1 MRLRTA
7 INVLS
12 AVILAVPAFAA
23 ERKPLVSAAELN
35 GALWT
40 NAAEAVRRPFALRG
54 TLTARLFSSE
64 FVFED
69 ATGRFLLHLDP
80 GQNPRVGD
88 IIEITGHVSDR
99 PDFRTEAWSKTLAVV
114 GHTNATVFAERPL
127 ASLRGRDCQ
136 ALPVT
141 TSGFVEEAFRDEVDP
156 GWFILILRDG
166 TASIPVSVHDDG
178 SCDDLATRLFSRR
191 IRLSGV
197 CLYNIKGERRYTGL
211 RILVCDPKDIRIEPD
226 GEDHG
231 IAAPPVDFT
240 PQAPADVV
248 AQGRRSVR
256 GTVLTAWRGTRVLL
270 KTDDNTLLRADLVR
284 GEKLPSV
291 GASVEA
297 TGNAETDLLRINLS
311 QARLRLLPR
320 PSGDAQPTS
329 AGTRTPP
336 ALSPADLFLQKPDGS
351 RSLNGQAYGRI
362 VCVCGQVASHPQ
374 PGVASAT
381 LDIRCGDTLLPVDVG
396 NCPDMLADAPL
407 GATVEL
413 SGVCVFETENWR
425 PGNPFPRITG
435 FVLVLNDARD
445 FRLAQHPSW
454 WTVRRLVSVLGLL
467 LAVLAVAGV
476 WVVLLRRTLARRGRE
491 LEAEVIA
498 RVGSDFKAH
507 ERTRLAVELH
517 DAISQN
523 LTGVALELQT
533 AGRRAQEPAAMR
545 EHLVR
550 AERTLAACREELKN
564 CIWDL
569 RNSALDEA
577 DLNEAVRRTLEPHLG
592 DATLVTRLAVPRER
606 LTEHTTHALLR
617 ILRELTTNA
626 VRHGKA
632 RTVRVAGCVENG
644 KLLISVRDDG
654 CGFDPSTAPGFE
666 SGHFGL
672 EGIRERVET
681 FEGELT
687 VESAPGAGT
696 RATVTLNMP
705 NEEPA

>member
-7 INVLS
+7 LAVLS

-35 GALWT
+35 DALWT
-40 NAAEAVRRPFALRG
+40 NAAEAVLRPFALRG
-54 TLTARLFSSE
+54 TLTAQLFSSE

-88 IIEITGHVSDR
+88 IVDITGRVSDR
-99 PDFRTEAWSKTLAVV
+99 PDFRTEAWSKTLTVV
-114 GHTNATVFAERPL
+114 GHTNAPVFAERPL
-127 ASLRGRDCQ
+127 ASLHGRACQ

-141 TSGFVEEAFRDEVDP
+141 TSGFVEESFRDEVDP
-156 GWFILILRDG
+156 GWLILFLRDG
-166 TASIPVSVHDDG
+166 SASIPVSVHDDDSRG
-178 SCDDLATRLFSRR
+178 NLADRLFGRR
-191 IRLSGV
+191 IRLSGI

-226 GEDHG
+226 GEDRRNP
-231 IAAPPVDFT
+231 APAVDFT
-240 PQAPADVV
+240 AQAPADVV

-256 GTVLTAWRGTRVLL
+256 GTILTAWRGTRVLL
-270 KTDDNTLLRADLVR
+270 KTDDDTLLRADLVR
-284 GEKLPSV
+284 GEKLPPV

-311 QARLRLLPR
+311 QARLRLLSDPSRDAR
-320 PSGDAQPTS
+320 PVS
-329 AGTRTPP
+329 ADIRTPP
-336 ALSPADLFLQKPDGS
+336 ALTPADLFFRKPDGS
-351 RSLNGQAYGRI
+351 RSLDGQAYGRI
-362 VCVCGQVASHPQ
+362 VRVRGKVASLPQ
-374 PGVASAT
+374 PGVAGAT
-381 LDIRCGDTLLPVDVG
+381 LDIRCDDMLLPVDVG
-396 NCPDMLADAPL
+396 NCPDILADAPL

-435 FVLVLNDARD
+435 FALVLNDAQD
-445 FRLAQHPSW
+445 FRLMRHPSW
-454 WTVRRLVSVLGLL
+454 WTVRRLVSILGIL
-467 LAVLAVAGV
+467 LAGLAVAGV
-476 WVVLLRRTLARRGRE
+476 WVILLRRTVARRGRE

-533 AGRRAQEPAAMR
+533 AGRRAQEPAAMH
-545 EHLVR
+545 EHLAR
-550 AERTLAACREELKN
+550 AERTLAACRKELKD

-592 DATLVTRLAVPRER
+592 NATLVTRLAVPRER
-606 LTEHTTHALLR
+606 LTENTTHALLR

-632 RTVRVAGCVENG
+632 RTIRVAGCVEDG

-654 CGFDPSTAPGFE
+654 CGFDPSSAPGFE

-672 EGIRERVET
+672 EGIRERVEA

-687 VESAPGAGT
+687 IESAPGAGT